1 MSRRSARPRYTL
13 LLLILASATVLTLNY
28 RGHAQGIIS
37 GAKSGARD
45 VLAPVQSALGAVLRP
60 VGNFFEGALHY
71 GSLQQEN
78 ARLEAQNQALRSQA
92 QGAQAAERENQS
104 LRKVLN
110 LPYLSGM
117 ATVAAEVISTSP
129 SNFTDTVV
137 LDKGRGAGVDVGMPV
152 VSGGGL
158 IGRVIEASRD
168 RSTVLLIT
176 DPTSNVGV
184 RFGGTQGNLAVAAG
198 QGANQP
204 LRVDFVDPHTK
215 VSKGVVM
222 TTSGL
227 QDARFP
233 ADIPVG
239 TVRAAH
245 LRSSALQWDI
255 TLAPSVD
262 LAQMQF
268 VDVLEWAPS
277 S

>member
-13 LLLILASATVLTLNY
+13 LLLILASATVITLNY

-37 GAKSGARD
+37 GAKSGAHD
-45 VLAPVQSALGAVLRP
+45 VLAPVQSAVTAVLRP
-60 VGNFFEGALHY
+60 IGNFFEGAFHY
-71 GSLQQEN
+71 GALEQQN

-104 LRKVLN
+104 LRQQLN
-110 LPYLSGM
+110 LPYLSGI
-117 ATVAAEVISTSP
+117 ATVSADVISTSP
-129 SNFTDTVV
+129 SNFSDSVV
-137 LDKGRGAGVDVGMPV
+137 LDKGRSAGVDVGMPV
-152 VSGGGL
+152 VSGAGL
-158 IGRVIEASRD
+158 VGRVTEASRT

-176 DPTSNVGV
+176 DPTSDVGV
-184 RFGGTQGNLAVAAG
+184 RFGPAPGSLAVAAG
-198 QGANQP
+198 QGASQA

-215 VSKGVVM
+215 VSKHMVM

-233 ADIPVG
+233 PDIPVG
-239 TVRAAH
+239 TVISAH

-262 LAQMQF
+262 LAQLQF
-268 VDVLEWAPS
+268 VDVLEWSPS